1 MFHREAGYMPATG
14 YQIIRTTSLRT
25 GLGPYMHPNFWRSA
39 MAAIGRSPFMS
50 TRPSTCAQI
59 WHMCRFCTHLSN
71 GRFDEPQIFSNQGF
85 RRATCRIV
93 SSCLRTMPSGRA
105 LCKRRI
111 SENNHSRFVGSMSR

>member
-1 MFHREAGYMPATG
+1 VVQENPLHYLLEISSARSSIAVSHRAPDLGDTAVHWCAS
-14 YQIIRTTSLRT
+14 RRT
-25 GLGPYMHPNFWRSA
+25 GV
-39 MAAIGRSPFMS
+39 AANGYGTFG
-50 TRPSTCAQI
+50 STCADLAHVQI
-59 WHMCRFCTHLSN
+59 LHTSHN

-111 SENNHSRFVGSMSR
+111 SENNHSRFAGSMSR

>member
-1 MFHREAGYMPATG
+1 MFRLIQLKFESSFELPRSLDYLRDARE
-14 YQIIRTTSLRT
+14 
-25 GLGPYMHPNFWRSA
+25 HV
-39 MAAIGRSPFMS
+39 
-50 TRPSTCAQI
+50 QI

-93 SSCLRTMPSGRA
+93 SSCLRTMPSGRP

>member
-1 MFHREAGYMPATG
+1 MPQGVSHESRRWMFTAPFEGVHV
-14 YQIIRTTSLRT
+14 QIL
-25 GLGPYMHPNFWRSA
+25 
-39 MAAIGRSPFMS
+39 
-50 TRPSTCAQI
+50 
-59 WHMCRFCTHLSN
+59 HMCRFCTHLSN

-93 SSCLRTMPSGRA
+93 RSCLRTMPSGRA